1 MEIYW
6 IENKRQCGP
15 ASVPDVLSMI
25 EAGDASWETR
35 GWHRGCPRWMPL
47 RELPALSYYAW
58 RTEHAHGGP
67 EGAGNGAGDE
77 ADAPVQSSRAADAG
91 GTVDLDGEAKVEDA
105 AQNPLIVPMPSP
117 SLRLLA
123 RLTDSF
129 LYLTLAIAVLRAAGS
144 GFHLAYGTPLLW
156 VPMCALEGWIIC
168 RFGTTPGKGL
178 LGFGVTT
185 FENRKL
191 ALGQSM
197 LRACLVFLLG
207 MGMMYFPILAPLM
220 MGLSWYQVRK
230 KGLSSWD
237 ARLLTVPRMR
247 VAEVRPERILL
258 SLVIIFVCLQL
269 TGWMLLGWAPEIQ
282 SSLHEAMNDSPPE
295 VHRLI
300 DSMFP

>member
-6 IENKRQCGP
+6 IENKRQRGP

-35 GWHRGCPRWMPL
+35 GWHRGCTRWMPL

-58 RTEHAHGGP
+58 RAEQAAGAPQDSEDGA
-67 EGAGNGAGDE
+67 EGSPGDPGLADTGNGAEREGE
-77 ADAPVQSSRAADAG
+77 TS
-91 GTVDLDGEAKVEDA
+91 GEAAKGA
-105 AQNPLIVPMPSP
+105 LIVPMPSP

-123 RLTDSF
+123 RIADSF
-129 LYLTLAIAVLRAAGS
+129 LYLTLVIAVLRASGS
-144 GFHLAYGTPLLW
+144 GFHVVYATPLLW
-156 VPMCALEGWIIC
+156 VPMCALEGWLVY
-168 RFGTTPGKGL
+168 RFATTPGKAL

-185 FENRKL
+185 FDNRKP

-197 LRACLVFLLG
+197 LRACLVFLFG

-230 KGLSSWD
+230 RGLSSWD
-237 ARLLTVPRMR
+237 ARLMTLPRMR

-258 SLVIIFVCLQL
+258 SLMLIFVCLQL

-282 SSLHEAMNDSPPE
+282 SSMHEAMKDSPPE
-295 VHRLI
+295 MHRMI
-300 DSMFP
+300 DKMFP

>member
-6 IENKRQCGP
+6 IENRRQCGP

-25 EAGDASWETR
+25 EAGDAGWETQ
-35 GWHRGCPRWMPL
+35 GWHRGCLRWMPL

-58 RTEHAHGGP
+58 RAEHATGGP
-67 EGAGNGAGDE
+67 EAAGNDADDSLHDFMP
-77 ADAPVQSSRAADAG
+77 ADASGAEKEEQTG
-91 GTVDLDGEAKVEDA
+91 VEPEL
-105 AQNPLIVPMPSP
+105 QQQIVPMPSP

-123 RLTDSF
+123 RITDSF
-129 LYLTLAIAVLRAAGS
+129 LYLTLAIAVLRAAES

-156 VPMCALEGWIIC
+156 VPMCALEGWIIY

-185 FENRKL
+185 FDNRKP

-207 MGMMYFPILAPLM
+207 MGMMYFPILVPLM

-230 KGLSSWD
+230 KGLASWD
-237 ARLLTVPRMR
+237 ARLMMLPRMR
-247 VAEVRPERILL
+247 AVEVRPERILL

-282 SSLHEAMNDSPPE
+282 SSLHEAMKDSPPE
-295 VHRLI
+295 MHRFI